1 MVRQKSLF
9 ITCRPGRPR
18 WGQTMLELVAATII
32 ISTALVP
39 ALRLTRDGVSQ
50 LDRLEQAE
58 RCHLLC
64 VSKLEETLAQ
74 TAGNWNMGTA
84 SGHFG
89 SAGWSTHRFSVT
101 RTDTQASG
109 GIPNALCVV
118 RVVVWSDNNG
128 NGGLDNDEVHCE
140 LTSKLA
146 RLRSY
151 DYEANLH

>member
-1 MVRQKSLF
+1 MISRTNLRHLPVRLGQ
-9 ITCRPGRPR
+9 RR
-18 WGQTMLELVAATII
+18 GQTMLELVAATII

-64 VSKLEETLAQ
+64 VSKLEETLAL
-74 TAGNWNMGTA
+74 TEGNWSMSNT

-89 SAGWSTHRFSVT
+89 SAGWSSHRFTAT
-101 RTDTQASG
+101 RTDAASSG
-109 GIPNALCVV
+109 GIPNSLCVV
-118 RVVVWSDNNG
+118 QVVVWSDGNG
-128 NGGLDNDEVHCE
+128 NGSPDSDEVQCT

-146 RLRSY
+146 KLQSY